1 MQVRET
7 GIEGLYELT
16 PAIHHDSR
24 GWFAEIFKGSELR
37 KLGFHLAFVQDNLSF
52 SRKGVIRGLHLQL
65 PPFAQAKLVGV
76 LQGRA
81 MDAVVDLRK
90 GSPTFRKA
98 FVCELNSEKKNFLLI
113 PENFAHGFSALED
126 SIFYYKCT
134 SHYSP
139 AHESGILW
147 NDPELNIDWKVS
159 NPNLSEKDRQLPLLK
174 DLLVKSVI

>member
-16 PAIHHDSR
+16 PEIHKDSR
-24 GWFAEIFKGSELR
+24 GWFAEIFKDSTLR
-37 KLGFHLAFVQDNLSF
+37 ELGFILNFVQDNLSY
-52 SRKGVIRGLHLQL
+52 SRKGVVRGLHLQL
-65 PPFAQAKLVGV
+65 APFAQAKLVGV
-76 LQGRA
+76 FQGRVI
-81 MDAVVDLRK
+81 DAVVDLRK
-90 GSPTFRKA
+90 GSATFGK
-98 FVCELNSEKKNFLLI
+98 VYTCELSSEKKNFLLI

-126 SIFYYKCT
+126 STFYYKCT

-159 NPNLSEKDRQLPLLK
+159 DPHVSEKDKALPLLK
-174 DLLVKSVI
+174 DLVKSVI